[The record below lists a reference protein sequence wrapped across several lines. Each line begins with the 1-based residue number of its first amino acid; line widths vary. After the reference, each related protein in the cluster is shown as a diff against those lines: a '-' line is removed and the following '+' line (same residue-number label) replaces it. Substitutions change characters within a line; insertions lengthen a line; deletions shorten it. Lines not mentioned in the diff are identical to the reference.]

1 MLQVLILLYYLLHS
15 VFVAREQWNNG
26 MESMVSDGEETNGQQ
41 QETPNVILAL
51 RRILEDMDPL
61 TTTKN
66 SIIQTLCDECGEE
79 FRLLFFYYS
88 QNR

>member
-15 VFVAREQWNNG
+15 VFVAREQRNNG
-26 MESMVSDGEETNGQQ
+26 MESMVGDGEETNGRQ
-41 QETPNVILAL
+41 QETPKVILVL
-51 RRILEDMDPL
+51 RRILEAADPL

-79 FRLLFFYYS
+79 FHLFFLYYS
-88 QNR
+88 